1 MENFDVV
8 KILSYGLSGLAF
20 LLLFLTYSL
29 IRQEQSRSKPRKEI
43 LGTIRSFMF
52 LVFFCVVVV
61 GIFGV
66 PTMRDNELLQ
76 ASNDSLSTE
85 NQEIYSL
92 YSFLQKINY
101 LKNAESLDKDEA
113 VMIVSDLSQE
123 LDSLG
128 NSLDKVKSL
137 KRKGIRKIQED
148 LAQKVEDLK
157 KQEGDLKPK
166 ELAALAEEIQELES
180 RMEEVTRRKYRK

>member
-1 MENFDVV
+1 MENFDIV

-29 IRQEQSRSKPRKEI
+29 IRQEQSRSKPRQEI
-43 LGTIRSFMF
+43 LGTIRSFML
-52 LVFFCVVVV
+52 LVFLSVVVV

-66 PTMRDNELLQ
+66 PTFRDNELLQ
-76 ASNDSLSTE
+76 ATNDSLSTE
-85 NQEIYSL
+85 NQEISSL
-92 YSFLQKINY
+92 YSFLQKINF
-101 LKNAESLDKDEA
+101 LKNAKSLDKEEA
-113 VMIVSDLSQE
+113 IAIISDLSTE

-148 LAQKVEDLK
+148 LSQKLEDLK
-157 KQEGDLKPK
+157 KQEGDLNPR
-166 ELAALAEEIQELES
+166 ELAKLAEDIQKLEIQ
-180 RMEEVTRRKYRK
+180 MEEVTRRKYRK